1 MVKKNENQMDLFVA
15 NLIDVAPK
23 GDQTS
28 MEVPIFSLKKNKDI
42 DQFIWNGKNGAKVI
56 VTPNQY
62 GRATMWD
69 KDILIYLF
77 GQVAAQINRG
87 GEPQRTIHA
96 TAHDILMSTGRDV
109 GGKGYKELES
119 ALRRLQGTTIET
131 NIKTEGLKS
140 KRAFSII
147 QDWGTIEKHEN
158 GNMIAVEITLSEW
171 LYQAVTNLDVL
182 TYDRKYYRL
191 SSGMEKRLY
200 EIFRKHC
207 GNQTSWL
214 IGEEALFKKSGSR
227 GNIRDFRRFL
237 KDRDK
242 EKLRKDESI
251 FLGKILGYRY
261 EYDSSNKKI
270 MVFKS
275 RSLT

>member
-1 MVKKNENQMDLFVA
+1 MDLFVA

-28 MEVPIFSLKKNKDI
+28 MEVPIFSLNKNKDTE
-42 DQFIWNGKNGAKVI
+42 QFVWNGKNGAKVI

-77 GQVAAQINRG
+77 GQIAAQINRG
-87 GEPQRTIHA
+87 GQPQRTIHA
-96 TAHDILMSTGRDV
+96 TAYDILVSTGRDV
-109 GGKGYKELES
+109 GGKGYKELVS

-131 NIKTEGLKS
+131 NIKTDGLKS

-147 QDWGTIEKHEN
+147 QDWATVEKNES
-158 GNMIAVEITLSEW
+158 GNMIAVDITLSEW
-171 LYQAVTNLDVL
+171 LYQAITNLDVL
-182 TYDRKYYRL
+182 TYDREYYRL

-207 GNQTSWL
+207 GKQTSWL
-214 IGEEALFKKSGSR
+214 IGEDALFKKSGSR
-227 GNIRDFRRFL
+227 GSIRDFRRFL

-242 EKLRKDESI
+242 EKLKKDESI
-251 FLGKILGYRY
+251 FLGRILGYRY

-270 MVFKS
+270 VVF
-275 RSLT
+275 RARTLV

>member
-1 MVKKNENQMDLFVA
+1 MVKRNTNQMDLFVA

-28 MEVPIFSLKKNKDI
+28 MEVPIFSLNKNKDTE
-42 DQFIWNGKNGAKVI
+42 QFIWEGKKGNRVI

-77 GQVAAQINRG
+77 GQVAAVINRG
-87 GEPQRTIHA
+87 GQPQRTIHA
-96 TAHDILMSTGRDV
+96 TAHDILISTGRDI
-109 GGKGYKELES
+109 GGKGYKELEA

-131 NIKTEGLKS
+131 NIKTDGLKS

-147 QDWGTIEKHEN
+147 QDWGTIEKN
-158 GNMIAVEITLSEW
+158 KDGNMIAVEITLSEW
-171 LYQAVTNLDVL
+171 LYQAVSNLDVL

-207 GNQTSWL
+207 GNQNSWS
-214 IGEEALFKKSGSR
+214 IGEEALFVKSGSR

-237 KDRDK
+237 KDKDK
-242 EKLRKDESI
+242 EQLHKDS
-251 FLGKILGYRY
+251 FLFVGKILGYRY
-261 EYDSSNKKI
+261 EFDTKNKKI
-270 MVFKS
+270 TVF
-275 RSLT
+275 RHRTLT

>member
-1 MVKKNENQMDLFVA
+1 MSIKNINQLDLFVA

-28 MEVPIFSLKKNKDI
+28 MEVPIFSLNKNKDT
-42 DQFIWNGKNGAKVI
+42 DQFIWKGKNGSKVI
-56 VTPNQY
+56 VTPNKY
-62 GRATMWD
+62 GRATIWD

-77 GQVAAQINRG
+77 GQIAAEINRG
-87 GEPQRTIHA
+87 GTPSRTIRA
-96 TAHDILMSTGRDV
+96 TAFDILVSTGRDV
-109 GGKGYKELES
+109 GGKDYKSLEA
-119 ALRRLQGTTIET
+119 ALRRLRGTAIET

-140 KRAFSII
+140 KREFSII
-147 QDWGTIEKHEN
+147 QDWGTVEKSKE

-182 TYDRKYYRL
+182 TYDRGYYRL

-207 GNQTSWL
+207 GKQSSWT
-214 IGEEALFKKSGSR
+214 IGEEPLFVKSGSK
-227 GNIRDFRRFL
+227 GDIRNFRRFL
-237 KDRDK
+237 KNRSGKSEFNPDVYQ
-242 EKLRKDESI
+242 
-251 FLGKILGYRY
+251 GKILGYKF
-261 EYDSSNKKI
+261 EYDTKNKKI
-270 MVFKS
+270 IVFPS

>member
-1 MVKKNENQMDLFVA
+1 MDLFVA

-28 MEVPIFSLKKNKDI
+28 MEVPIFSLKKNRDVE
-42 DQFIWNGKNGAKVI
+42 QFVWNGKNGAKVI

-77 GQVAAQINRG
+77 GQIAAQINRG
-87 GEPQRTIHA
+87 GTPQRTIHA
-96 TAHDILMSTGRDV
+96 TAYDILMSTGRDV
-109 GGKGYKELES
+109 GGKGYRELES

-147 QDWGTIEKHEN
+147 QDWGIIEKHEN

-171 LYQAVTNLDVL
+171 LYQAVTSLDVL

-207 GNQTSWL
+207 GKQSSWM

-227 GNIRDFRRFL
+227 GSIRDFRRFL
-237 KDRDK
+237 KDRDE
-242 EKLRKDESI
+242 EKLKKDESI

-261 EYDSSNKKI
+261 EYDSKNKRI
-270 MVFKS
+270 TVFLA
-275 RSLT
+275 RTLL

>member
-1 MVKKNENQMDLFVA
+1 MAKNDNQLDLFVA

-28 MEVPIFSLKKNKDI
+28 MEVPIFSLKKNADTE
-42 DQFIWNGKNGAKVI
+42 QFIWNGKNGARVI

-77 GQVAAQINRG
+77 GQIAAQINRG
-87 GEPQRTIHA
+87 GQPQRTMHA
-96 TAHDILMSTGRDV
+96 TAHDILASTGRDV
-109 GGKGYKELES
+109 GGKGYKELEA

-147 QDWGTIEKHEN
+147 QDWGTIEKNAN

-182 TYDRKYYRL
+182 TYDREYYRL

-207 GNQTSWL
+207 GNQASWM
-214 IGEEALFKKSGSR
+214 IGEDALFTKSGSR

-237 KDRDK
+237 KDRDS
-242 EKLRKDESI
+242 EKLRKDESV
-251 FLGKILGYRY
+251 FLGQILGYRY
-261 EYDSSNKKI
+261 EYDSKNKMI
-270 MVFKS
+270 TVYRS
-275 RSLT
+275 RKLS

>member
-1 MVKKNENQMDLFVA
+1 MGKNQNQMDLFVA

-28 MEVPIFSLKKNKDI
+28 MEVPIFSLKKNKDTE
-42 DQFIWNGKNGAKVI
+42 QFVWRGKNGAKVI

-77 GQVAAQINRG
+77 GQVAAEINRG
-87 GEPQRTIHA
+87 GQPQRTIHA
-96 TAHDILMSTGRDV
+96 TAHDILVATGRDV
-109 GGKGYKELES
+109 GGKGYKELEA

-147 QDWGTIEKHEN
+147 QDWGTIEKNEK
-158 GNMIAVEITLSEW
+158 GNMVAVEITLSEW
-171 LYQAVTNLDVL
+171 LYQAVSALDIL
-182 TYDRKYYRL
+182 TYDREYYRL
-191 SSGMEKRLY
+191 SSGLEKRLY

-207 GNQTSWL
+207 GNQTSWV
-214 IGEEALFKKSGSR
+214 ITEEALFIKSGSR

-237 KDRDK
+237 KDRDI
-242 EKLRKDESI
+242 EKSRKLESI
-251 FLGKILGYRY
+251 FMGKILGYRY
-261 EYDSSNKKI
+261 EFDTKNKKI
-270 MVFKS
+270 SVFRA
-275 RSLT
+275 RSLA